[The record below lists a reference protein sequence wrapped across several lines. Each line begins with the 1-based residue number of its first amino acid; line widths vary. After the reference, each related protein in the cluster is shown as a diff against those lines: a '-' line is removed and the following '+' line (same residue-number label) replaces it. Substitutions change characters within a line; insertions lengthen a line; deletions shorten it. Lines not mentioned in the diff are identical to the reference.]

1 MVFEPIEEVASNSSI
16 PLIKSDSVLMS
27 AISLLVLQSNN
38 LINDC
43 KRKNA
48 DKIET
53 VGVGA
58 EMFRQLL
65 MLVKDAPQHV

>member
-1 MVFEPIEEVASNSSI
+1 MVFEHIEEVASNSSI